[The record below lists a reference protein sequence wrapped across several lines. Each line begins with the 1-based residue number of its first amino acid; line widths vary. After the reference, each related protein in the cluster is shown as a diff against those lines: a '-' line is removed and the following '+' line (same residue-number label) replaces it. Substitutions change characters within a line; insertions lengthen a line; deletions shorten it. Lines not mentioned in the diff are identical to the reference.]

1 MQTAYVTGGTGCVGR
16 NVINELLREGWN
28 VIAAHRK
35 SSRVSRLSGLDIEL
49 REVDLHYLDSVR
61 QSVREGIDAIFHV
74 AGNTSHWPLEEKEQW
89 KDNVLATHH
98 LVQVAIEQRV
108 KRFIY
113 TSTGAT
119 SLYSGTSKEEAAR
132 IPSAYVRTKRLSE
145 LEVCDG
151 IQRGLDAVITQP
163 AIVFGAFDY
172 NSYSQIFI
180 AMEAGKV
187 WVLPGAIEFCHARDV
202 AIAHIRAF
210 EKGRTGESY
219 VLGGHHSTWLDVYL
233 KIASLLNVPAPNS
246 ETPVWVLY
254 AVSYPLLWMS
264 HLTRKKPLI
273 TPQLVH
279 LLRKGG
285 ITDSKEVLKSK
296 NELEYQSASID
307 EMIEDCYNWLLREGL
322 VGRKRE
328 PVRPVGRL
336 LAPTM
341 SKRSS
346 RSSAWGGST
355 RIRGDTG

>member
-1 MQTAYVTGGTGCVGR
+1 M
-16 NVINELLREGWN
+16 
-28 VIAAHRK
+28 
-35 SSRVSRLSGLDIEL
+35 S
-49 REVDLHYLDSVR
+49 
-61 QSVREGIDAIFHV
+61 EGIDAIFHV
-74 AGNTSHWPLEEKEQW
+74 AANTSHWPLEEKEQW
-89 KDNVLATHH
+89 RDNVLATRH

-119 SLYSGTSKEEAAR
+119 SVYSGTWKEEAAR
-132 IPSAYVRTKRLSE
+132 IPSSYVRTKRLSE
-145 LEVCDG
+145 LEVSDG

-180 AMEAGKV
+180 AMEAGKA
-187 WVLPGAIEFCHARDV
+187 WVLPGAIEFCHARNV

-219 VLGGHHSTWLDVYL
+219 VLGGHHSTWLDVYR

-254 AVSYPLLWMS
+254 AISYPLLWIS

-279 LLRKGG
+279 LLKKGG
-285 ITDSKEVLKSK
+285 ITDPEEVLKSR
-296 NELEYQSASID
+296 NELGYQSASID
-307 EMIEDCYNWLLREGL
+307 EMIEDCYNWLVHEGL

-328 PVRPVGRL
+328 PVRPFGRL
-336 LAPTM
+336 LAP
-341 SKRSS
+341 SIFKDSS
-346 RSSAWGGST
+346 RSSA
-355 RIRGDTG
+355 RGRSMWSRGHTA